1 MALEG
6 QVSYLSTEFPGVL
19 QRPRTPRRTPGLRIN
34 QEDEEEINDGR
45 TSPNLGMRAPIIGY
59 EVVDERQKFTV
70 YKIEVKGPS
79 RSWFVFR
86 RYTDFTRL
94 NDRLKDAYPNFQ
106 IRLPG
111 KRWFKDN
118 FDPEFIE
125 ERAKG
130 LQFFIN
136 NVMNHAQIC
145 QSAEV
150 EEFFCLH
157 DPPGPYDSLEESR
170 AYCQHLENEVGDL
183 KRKVE
188 ELQAELKI
196 TKSQLVQARVQQEAL
211 VSALRIERALRK
223 KGSVTASKRS
233 SADVDELLEQSEK
246 MANVDG
252 LRGKIYDLMMPK
264 SRSDSSSKMATL
276 NGNEGDKVLWN
287 EIVDIAEHSSGAAR
301 MRSSKLVRR
310 QSREKQSPLTSTP
323 VSNSDRGSPRY
334 MEDSQVDETKKGL
347 TEIDNTGGAHKH
359 LSSTTVESAESA
371 TKDTKDTKEEKSHNK
386 PGNLT
391 NVASVG
397 LRKHGN
403 KRDSGISVDTSP
415 TPST

>member
-1 MALEG
+1 M
-6 QVSYLSTEFPGVL
+6 
-19 QRPRTPRRTPGLRIN
+19 
-34 QEDEEEINDGR
+34 
-45 TSPNLGMRAPIIGY
+45 
-59 EVVDERQKFTV
+59 
-70 YKIEVKGPS
+70 
-79 RSWFVFR
+79 
-86 RYTDFTRL
+86 
-94 NDRLKDAYPNFQ
+94 
-106 IRLPG
+106 
-111 KRWFKDN
+111 
-118 FDPEFIE
+118 
-125 ERAKG
+125 
-130 LQFFIN
+130 
-136 NVMNHAQIC
+136 
-145 QSAEV
+145 
-150 EEFFCLH
+150 
-157 DPPGPYDSLEESR
+157 
-170 AYCQHLENEVGDL
+170 ENEVDDL

-188 ELQAELKI
+188 ELQAELKM

-223 KGSVTASKRS
+223 KGSVTGSKRS

-264 SRSDSSSKMATL
+264 SRSNSSSKMATL